1 VTGDVT
7 GNASTATALQN
18 VRTLW
23 GQNFDG
29 TANVSGSLTGVTDI
43 TAAGTITGVTDITAS
58 GTITATTFV
67 GSVATAATA
76 VKLSSARTFA
86 LTGDVTGTT
95 SSDLDT
101 GFSIS
106 TSIPAGT
113 ITDTMVSATAAIAY
127 SKLALSNSIVD
138 ADISATAAIAYSKLA
153 ALPSANII
161 VGSATDVPTAVAVTG
176 DVTISNAGVTAIS
189 AGVIVDAD
197 INAAAA
203 IADTKL
209 DTISTAGKVSNSAT
223 TATAS
228 NTADTIVLRDASGD
242 FSAGTIT
249 ADVAYDN
256 SVSGLTAT
264 DVQDA
269 IDELQSAKAVVSYYT
284 ITVETT
290 DWVVGSGT
298 FYEAVLT
305 VSGLLS
311 ADRPLVSLDLSAVAI
326 LDVIDVAAAFQT
338 VYRVEASDDDELTLY
353 ASSVPSEDFDLLIQ
367 VVR

>member
-1 VTGDVT
+1 
-7 GNASTATALQN
+7 
-18 VRTLW
+18 LW

-29 TANVSGSLTGVTDI
+29 TANVTGNIDVGGNI
-43 TAAGTITGVTDITAS
+43 TNATDITAS

-76 VKLSSARTFA
+76 VKLSSARTFD

-106 TSIPAGT
+106 TTVAAGT
-113 ITDTMVSATAAIAY
+113 IVDSMVSATAAIAY

-138 ADISATAAIAYSKLA
+138 ADINASAAIAYSKLALSNSIVNADISSTAAIAYSKLA

-161 VGSATDVPTAVAVTG
+161 VGNATDVPTAVAVTG

-256 SVSGLTAT
+256 TVSGLTAT

-269 IDELQSAKAVVSYYT
+269 IDELQSAKAVVDSYT
-284 ITVETT
+284 VTVETT
-290 DWVVGSGT
+290 DWTQIILNFNFV
-298 FYEAVLT
+298 YEAIVT
-305 VSGLLS
+305 VTGLLATDVPS
-311 ADRPLVSLDLSAVAI
+311 VALDLSGVNVN
-326 LDVIDVAAAFQT
+326 DVIDVADSFQT
-338 VYRVEASDDDELTLY
+338 VYRVEASDADELTLY
-353 ASSVPSEDFDLLIQ
+353 ASSVPAYDFDLLIQ
-367 VVR
+367 AVR